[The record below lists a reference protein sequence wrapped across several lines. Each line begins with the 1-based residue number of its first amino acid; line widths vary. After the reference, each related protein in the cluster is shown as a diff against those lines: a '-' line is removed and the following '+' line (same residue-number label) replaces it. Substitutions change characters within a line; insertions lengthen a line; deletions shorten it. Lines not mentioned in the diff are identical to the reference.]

1 MEHSLLLFVFLLFGV
16 ASGSEWPFIIKDG
29 CPEKNPDYDETD
41 PNRKTCG
48 VYLCCDYEDCSSG
61 KTPSVSPSNGLGCI
75 GGDCDTK
82 EPTSYPSE
90 SPTFITTVVGT
101 IINRLTNAPTPLP
114 STAPSLRPS
123 QNPSDAPS
131 DSPSESPSSTPS
143 DSPSDSPSQYPT
155 WISTSKEKCPLNTNE
170 D

>member
-90 SPTFITTVVGT
+90 SPTFITT

-131 DSPSESPSSTPS
+131 DSPSENPSSTPS